1 MHRLFPTESLNIFQM
16 CQSKSSL
23 MISKSRLKIEFIEG
37 NIRLSNLRLFIDS
50 INGVLYEGFSRET
63 DPQIMP
69 IYQKSQNS
77 PK

>member
-1 MHRLFPTESLNIFQM
+1 
-16 CQSKSSL
+16 
-23 MISKSRLKIEFIEG
+23 MIYKSRLKIEFIEG